1 MRASSSDIATKALR
15 QELAG
20 LIERIAQ
27 SRDKAAFAEL
37 FQHYAPR
44 IKAYLIGLGADAH
57 QAEELA
63 QEAMLAVWRKAAQYD
78 ARKASAGTWI
88 FTIARNLR
96 IDALRKEKRP
106 EFDPHDPALMPAEKQ
121 GMDDAVEHNQQ
132 SRRIREV
139 MDQLPDD
146 QASVIRMS
154 FFQEKAHSEIA
165 AELGLPLGTVK
176 SRIRLA
182 MGRFREE
189 MGER

>member
-1 MRASSSDIATKALR
+1 MKASSDVATKTAR
-15 QELAG
+15 QELSS

-37 FQHYAPR
+37 FQYYAPR
-44 IKAYLIGLGADAH
+44 IKAYLIGLGANAH

-78 ARKASAGTWI
+78 SRKASAGTWI

-106 EFDPHDPALMPAEKQ
+106 EFDPHDPALMPAAEQ
-121 GMDDAVEHNQQ
+121 GMDDTVEHNQQ
-132 SRRIREV
+132 SRRIQEV
-139 MDQLPDD
+139 MDQLPED
-146 QASVIRMS
+146 QAVVIRMS